1 VTGFPVPFVEP
12 LEAVGC
18 REAILNDR
26 SLVMT
31 LPRTAGDVLDRHVS
45 FEIESIDRM
54 YCNVYQPRLQ
64 HPKAVAG
71 FIRYHLGFPVASTA
85 VIAPISE
92 AFVTAIKS
100 FARQGRI
107 PMVDFVKGQRKDDVM
122 HEYLADFTG
131 EEGVLFIGRAQEKT
145 GVFRTEKR
153 RDAAGMSYP
162 WIVKTTAMVNQWYF
176 YCVDANFGPFFL
188 KFSSYFPYTA
198 KLCLNGNE
206 YAKRQAAKAGIGFTA
221 LDNGFATCDD
231 PAAVQ
236 AICDELSAEKIDGLL
251 RKWLAILP
259 HPFTPADRDT
269 GYRYDV
275 SILQAEFSLTQMLH
289 RPVDG
294 RIFFEQV
301 IRDNLD
307 IGRPDHVGLI
317 FNRRIQRGRKHP
329 TPGRFRTRVI
339 TDGVTPSLHID
350 YKNAKIKQYH
360 KEGRA
365 LRTETTI
372 NDTRDFAIGKRL
384 HNLPALRQI
393 GFTANRR
400 LLRVQTISHDPA
412 EGTTAIRATC
422 QPITTNTGARVA
434 GLRLTDPRAHA
445 LLTTLCQF
453 RLQPAGFTHHD
464 LRQHIAPLLGHT
476 PDQLTTSQ
484 TSYDLRRLRSH
495 GLITRIRGTHR
506 YQVTD
511 TGLHHALFLTHLHDR
526 FLRTGLAELPD
537 PDPPTP
543 SPLRAASRAYQTAL
557 DNLTRQAGL
566 AA

>member
-1 VTGFPVPFVEP
+1 
-12 LEAVGC
+12 
-18 REAILNDR
+18 
-26 SLVMT
+26 MT
-31 LPRTAGDVLDRHVS
+31 LPRSAGDVLARHVV

-64 HPKAVAG
+64 HPRAVVG
-71 FIRYHLGFPVASTA
+71 FIHHRLGYPIASTA
-85 VIAPISE
+85 VLAPISE
-92 AFVTAIKS
+92 AFVTAIKG
-100 FARQGRI
+100 FARVGQI

-122 HEYLADFTG
+122 HEHLARFKD
-131 EEGVLFIGRAQEKT
+131 EEGVLFVGRAQEKA

-153 RDAAGMSYP
+153 HAADGRSYP
-162 WIVKTTAMVNQWYF
+162 WIVRATAIINQWYF
-176 YCVDANFGPFFL
+176 YCVDTDFGPFFL

-198 KLCLNGNE
+198 KLCINGNE
-206 YAKRQAAKAGIGFTA
+206 YAKRQATKAGIGYTA

-231 PAAVQ
+231 PAKVQ
-236 AICDELSAEKIDGLL
+236 AICDQLDAEKIDALL

-259 HPFTPADRDT
+259 HPVPAADRET
-269 GYRYDV
+269 YRYDI
-275 SILQAEFSLTQMLH
+275 SILQVEFSLTQMLD
-289 RPVDG
+289 RPISG
-294 RIFFEQV
+294 RVFFEQV

-307 IGRPDHVGLI
+307 IGRPDHVGLV
-317 FNRRIQRGRKHP
+317 FNRKILTKGRNT

-350 YKNAKIKQYH
+350 YKNTKIKQYH

-372 NDTRDFAIGKRL
+372 NETWDFSIGKRL

-393 GFTANRR
+393 GFSANRR

-412 EGTTAIRATC
+412 EGTTAINATC
-422 QPITTNTGARVA
+422 QPVTTNTGARVA
-434 GLRLTDPRAHA
+434 GLRLTDARAHA
-445 LLTTLCQF
+445 LLATLCQF
-453 RLQPAGFTHHD
+453 RLQPAGFTNRD
-464 LRQHIAPLLGHT
+464 LRHNLGPLLGRN
-476 PDQLTTSQ
+476 PEQITTSQ
-484 TSYDLRRLRSH
+484 ASYDLRRLRTH

-511 TGLHHALFLTHLHDR
+511 TGLHHALFLTRLHDR
-526 FLRTGLAELPD
+526 FLRTGLAELTD

-543 SPLRAASRAYQTAL
+543 SPLRAVTRAYQTAL
-557 DNLTRQAGL
+557 DQLTRQAGL